1 MSHLV
6 IVLLVHI
13 IADEAYVRW
22 SSTRIL
28 DRHRIGMYGERMNNP
43 LTVWE
48 VISDLCFVSKIGY
61 VVAEILKVLSLSL
74 RIVAWYVI
82 GTSAALSMLHKLLN
96 QMSITYG
103 GYP

>member
-1 MSHLV
+1 MSQLF
-6 IVLLVHI
+6 IVLLVYI
-13 IADEAYVRW
+13 IVEETYIRW
-22 SSTRIL
+22 SSTRNL
-28 DRHRIGMYGERMNNP
+28 VRHRVGMYCERFDNP

-48 VISDLCFVSKIGY
+48 VISDHCLSSKCGY

-96 QMSITYG
+96 QTLITYG
-103 GYP
+103 GNP

>member
-1 MSHLV
+1 MSHLI
-6 IVLLVHI
+6 IVLLVYI
-13 IADEAYVRW
+13 IADEAYIRW

-28 DRHRIGMYGERMNNP
+28 DRHRVGMYGERMNNP
-43 LTVWE
+43 LSVWE
-48 VISDLCFVSKIGY
+48 VISDLCLPSKIGY

-96 QMSITYG
+96 QTLITYG

>member
-6 IVLLVHI
+6 IVLLVYI
-13 IADEAYVRW
+13 IADEAYIRW

-96 QMSITYG
+96 QMLLTYG

>member
-6 IVLLVHI
+6 IVLLVYI
-13 IADEAYVRW
+13 IADEAYIRW

-28 DRHRIGMYGERMNNP
+28 DRHRVGMYGERENDS

-48 VISDLCFVSKIGY
+48 VISDLCFSSKIGY

-82 GTSAALSMLHKLLN
+82 GTSAALSALHKLLN
-96 QMSITYG
+96 QMLLTYG